1 LFLCLS
7 IALLANCDFVALPGP
22 TGTNIC
28 LKNLGGFELEPSTE
42 LQKAALFAHRTASPF
57 MAKQEDRIER
67 PDLGLIAARPMDS
80 NLEDTTAFAAMPT
93 AFQMPH

>member
-1 LFLCLS
+1 
-7 IALLANCDFVALPGP
+7 
-22 TGTNIC
+22 
-28 LKNLGGFELEPSTE
+28 
-42 LQKAALFAHRTASPF
+42 

-93 AFQMPH
+93 AFQIPH